1 MRRIHWLAALLAA
14 ATAAAGAVSWD
25 EHPVVDGV
33 RWTGRATRFREFTMG
48 SDREGRR
55 ALDAG
60 TTGVVTL
67 PAQLNGNWVKR
78 IDARAFEGLEGLVEV
93 VLPEGLR
100 EIGEEAFAGCTGLQ
114 RVVIPDST
122 SLVDARAFAGCTA
135 LREVFIGRN
144 VWKIQE
150 SAFEGCTSLERLT
163 MPEGTRM
170 VEIAPRAFAGCT
182 GLQKLEIPGRT
193 CSIGDEAF
201 AGCTALEELEFPA
214 GGDHVFLM
222 LAIQHKAFSGC
233 VRLKRVA
240 WERPVQFVQEVVQ
253 GDDGSRRPVYSR
265 AADTVDA
272 FEGCTAIREVVL
284 NSKWPGEHGLAVL
297 FPDSR
302 EEIRSVECIPFSTAI
317 APGMF
322 RGCTSLQKVVLPS
335 GMETVPK
342 DAFGECPALKEVVA
356 PPALLEQEWTC
367 HLPEGCRVVPLP
379 EQARDQ

>member
-78 IDARAFEGLEGLVEV
+78 IDARAFEGLEGLTEV

-100 EIGEEAFAGCTGLQ
+100 EIGEEAFAGCTGLR

-135 LREVFIGRN
+135 LQEVFIGTN

-193 CSIGDEAF
+193 CSIGDGAF

-214 GGDHVFLM
+214 GNHGSLM
-222 LAIQHKAFSGC
+222 LAVQRKAFSGC

-240 WERPVQFVQEVVQ
+240 WERPAQFVQEVLH
-253 GDDGSRRPVYSR
+253 GDDGSRTIVHSP
-265 AADTVDA
+265 AEDTVDA
-272 FEGCTAIREVVL
+272 FEGCTSIREVVL
-284 NSKWPGEHGLAVL
+284 NSKWPGEHGLAVI
-297 FPDSR
+297 FPDSCK
-302 EEIRSVECIPFSTAI
+302 EIRSVECIPFSTAI

-322 RGCTSLQKVVLPS
+322 HGCTALEKVILPV
-335 GMETVPK
+335 GMETVPE
-342 DAFGECPALKEVVA
+342 DAFADCPNLKEVMS
-356 PPALLEQEWTC
+356 PPALVDIPWTR
-367 HLPEGCRVVPLP
+367 HLPPDCRLLP
-379 EQARDQ
+379 RQD